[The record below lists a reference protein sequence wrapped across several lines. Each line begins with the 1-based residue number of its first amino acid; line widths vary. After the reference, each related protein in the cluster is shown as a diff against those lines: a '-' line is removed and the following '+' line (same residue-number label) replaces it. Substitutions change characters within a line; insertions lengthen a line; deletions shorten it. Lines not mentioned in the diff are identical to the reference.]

1 MNRSFQVLL
10 IVSAVGFSWTAM
22 TILHEIGH
30 VFHAVLSGGNVV
42 QVALSPW
49 EFSRTD
55 VLPNPSPLFVAW
67 GGAVWG
73 VLVPI
78 AAWIVTRTTARSHS
92 YLAAFFAGFCC
103 IANGAYIGAGSIVQ
117 EGDAGDMLRNGAALW
132 VLIVYG
138 IAAVATGLRLW
149 NGLGTHFG
157 LGDGKARVERQTAV
171 VVTIAFVAVVAGEVV
186 WTLCQPFSGN

>member
-1 MNRSFQVLL
+1 
-10 IVSAVGFSWTAM
+10 M

-42 QVALSPW
+42 RVALSPW

-78 AAWIVTRTTARSHS
+78 AAWIVARTTARSHS

-138 IAAVATGLRLW
+138 ITAVALGLYLW

-186 WTLCQPFSGN
+186 WTLCRPFSGN